1 MRRHAQPLD
10 GNIGI
15 PCPWPCRD
23 RRRPAPAQL
32 RRLDAALSACGGCQ
46 PGSGGPRWSPS
57 RPCPPVHPAT
67 SPRLSAARTIAA
79 PSGCSLWHCRL
90 DGDDAGL
97 AFGQRAGFV
106 DQKRVARSSRSRA
119 SAFLISTPDCAPRPT
134 ATMMDIGVAGPSMQ
148 GGKSGRGTARS
159 YRPVRGACPRQ
170 RQCHRAKAQD
180 GGPDG
185 CAEPRRTLAKPGPAG
200 TNCRPYR

>member
-1 MRRHAQPLD
+1 MPRSAAASAGTASAPRCRPLSMRRLPTRIWRTEMEPVTSLPATSQARGSRRHARSLRPVD
-10 GNIGI
+10 ARCGI
-15 PCPWPCRD
+15 
-23 RRRPAPAQL
+23 
-32 RRLDAALSACGGCQ
+32 
-46 PGSGGPRWSPS
+46 
-57 RPCPPVHPAT
+57 
-67 SPRLSAARTIAA
+67 
-79 PSGCSLWHCRL
+79 
-90 DGDDAGL
+90 AGL
-97 AFGQRAGFV
+97 MATTLGLPSV
-106 DQKRVARSSRSRA
+106 SVPVLVVQKRMTRSSRSRA